1 MTKQTNVEL
10 KQADNIENIRSV
22 QSAKYENV
30 LESLEMRFGDQL
42 VEPVRA
48 VNYSDGTAYNMG
60 EMDFTIQ
67 MNQEIPAL
75 QKRLEKVLKF
85 IQITE
90 DQIKR
95 LDAQIGGSKTYSSQ
109 DLFQQNMEIAAK
121 QREALEQRLETQHF
135 GRNLILADIKA
146 RVDFYK
152 KWIGEDWKPY
162 NSNVRKSNITPEKK
176 KFLWT
181 KQGQKVAAFYN
192 ANAGKIDSA
201 IDNKDGTVQS
211 QIIPAIVY

>member
-10 KQADNIENIRSV
+10 KQSDNIDNIRSV

-42 VEPVRA
+42 IEPVRA
-48 VNYSDGTAYNMG
+48 VNYSDGTEYNMG

-67 MNQEIPAL
+67 MNQEIPSL
-75 QKRLEKVLKF
+75 HKRLEKVLKF
-85 IQITE
+85 IQMTE
-90 DQIKR
+90 DSIKR
-95 LDAQIGGSKTYSSQ
+95 IDAQIGGKTYSSQ

-162 NSNVRKSNITPEKK
+162 NSNVRQSNISPEKK
-176 KFLWT
+176 KLLWT

-211 QIIPAIVY
+211 EIIPAIAY

>member
-1 MTKQTNVEL
+1 MTKSTNVEL
-10 KQADNIENIRSV
+10 NQADNVENIRSV
-22 QSAKYENV
+22 QSAKYENE
-30 LESLEMRFGDQL
+30 LESLAIRFDDQL
-42 VEPVRA
+42 VESVRA
-48 VNYSDGTAYNMG
+48 TNYSDGTEYNMG
-60 EMDFTIQ
+60 ELDFTIQ

-75 QKRLEKVLKF
+75 HKRLEKVLKF

-109 DLFQQNMEIAAK
+109 DLFQQNLEILGK
-121 QREALEQRLETQHF
+121 QRQALEERLETQHF
-135 GRNLILADIKA
+135 GRNLILASIKA
-146 RVDFYK
+146 RVDYFK

-162 NSNVRKSNITPEKK
+162 NSNVRQSNITPEKK

-211 QIIPAIVY
+211 EVIPAIAY

>member
-211 QIIPAIVY
+211 EIIPAIAY

>member
-30 LESLEMRFGDQL
+30 LESLELRFGDQL

-162 NSNVRKSNITPEKK
+162 NSNVRQSNVSPEKK
-176 KFLWT
+176 KVLWT
-181 KQGQKVAAFYN
+181 KQGQKARAFYN

-211 QIIPAIVY
+211 EIIPAIAY

>member
-1 MTKQTNVEL
+1 MTKSTNVEL
-10 KQADNIENIRSV
+10 NQADNIENIRSV
-22 QSAKYENV
+22 QSAKYENE
-30 LESLEMRFGDQL
+30 LESLAIRFDDQL

-48 VNYSDGTAYNMG
+48 TNYSDGTEYNMG

-75 QKRLEKVLKF
+75 HKRLEKVLKF
-85 IQITE
+85 IQMTE
-90 DQIKR
+90 DSIKR
-95 LDAQIGGSKTYSSQ
+95 IDAQIGGKTYSSQ
-109 DLFQQNMEIAAK
+109 DLFQQNLEILAK
-121 QREALEQRLETQHF
+121 KREELEQRLETQHF

-146 RVDFYK
+146 RVDFFK

-162 NSNVRKSNITPEKK
+162 NSNVRQSNITPEKK

-211 QIIPAIVY
+211 EIIPAIVY

>member
-10 KQADNIENIRSV
+10 KQSDNIDNIRSV

-42 VEPVRA
+42 IEPVRA
-48 VNYSDGTAYNMG
+48 VNYSDGTEYNMG

-67 MNQEIPAL
+67 MNQEIPSL

-85 IQITE
+85 IQMTE
-90 DQIKR
+90 DSIKR
-95 LDAQIGGSKTYSSQ
+95 IDAKIGGKTKSSQ
-109 DLFQQNMEIAAK
+109 DLFQQNLEILAK
-121 QREALEQRLETQHF
+121 QREELEQRLETQHF

-146 RVDFYK
+146 RVDFFK
-152 KWIGEDWKPY
+152 KWVGEDWKPY
-162 NSNVRKSNITPEKK
+162 NSNVRQSNISQEKK
-176 KFLWT
+176 NFLWT
-181 KQGQKVAAFYN
+181 KQGQKVKAFYN
-192 ANAGKIDSA
+192 ANAGKIDKA

>member
-121 QREALEQRLETQHF
+121 QREALEQKLETQHF

-192 ANAGKIDSA
+192 ANAGKIDSV

-211 QIIPAIVY
+211 EVIPAIVY

>member
-146 RVDFYK
+146 RVDFFK

-192 ANAGKIDSA
+192 ANAGKIDSV

-211 QIIPAIVY
+211 EVIPAIVY